1 MKKFVAIIM
10 AILIM
15 TSLCA
20 CGNTNSYAGTYEM
33 DQEASHVAKLF
44 CYKTEDFIS
53 CASALTLSK
62 LEDGVGDVVCRA
74 TVTYWDNEV
83 KVNSNVEE
91 AYDNA
96 MDAYS
101 DIEDMLD
108 GDFDYSEYMESLKEY
123 SNAISEA
130 VSYERVEKTAES
142 VVFYGTYTLDENGDI
157 VVTMNEDSNILYTID
172 DEYQVFTID
181 TNDGVL
187 SFSFEDYG
195 DLYEFVYK

>member
-15 TSLCA
+15 ASLCA
-20 CGNTNSYAGTYEM
+20 CGNTNNYAGTYEM

-44 CYKTEDFIS
+44 CYKSEDFIS

-74 TVTYWDNEV
+74 TVTYWDDEV

-101 DIEDMLD
+101 DIEDMLN

-123 SNAISEA
+123 SNALSEA

-142 VVFYGTYTLDENGDI
+142 VVFYGTYTLDDNGDI
-157 VVTMNEDSNILYTID
+157 VVTMNEDSNILWEID
-172 DEYQVFTID
+172 DEYQNFIID
-181 TNDGVL
+181 VNDGVL
-187 SFSFEDYG
+187 SFSFKDYG
-195 DLYEFVYK
+195 DVYEFVYK

>member
-15 TSLCA
+15 VSLCA

-53 CASALTLSK
+53 CASTLTLSE
-62 LEDGVGDVVCRA
+62 LNNGVGDVVCRA
-74 TVTYWDNEV
+74 TVTYWDDEI

-101 DIEDMLD
+101 DIEDMLN
-108 GDFDYSEYMESLKEY
+108 GDFDYGEYMKSLKEY
-123 SNAISEA
+123 SNALSGA
-130 VSYERVEKTAES
+130 VSYERVEKTADC
-142 VVFYGTYTLDENGDI
+142 VVFYGIYTLDENGDI
-157 VVTMNEDSNILYTID
+157 VVTMNEDSNILYAVD

-187 SFSFEDYG
+187 SFSFKDYG
-195 DLYEFVYK
+195 DMYEFVYE

>member
-15 TSLCA
+15 ASLCA
-20 CGNTNSYAGTYEM
+20 CGNTNNYAGTYEM

-130 VSYERVEKTAES
+130 VSYERVEKTAEN